1 MVTKTLVLTQQAEK
15 DIDDAHDWYESQ
27 DQGLGKEFA
36 RCVDVKM
43 ASVLRAPHQYQVV
56 FKNIVRRALVN
67 RFPFSIYFVEQKDAI
82 SVFAILHQH
91 RNPESWKSRV

>member
-1 MVTKTLVLTQQAEK
+1 MTLILTPQAEK
-15 DIDDAHDWYESQ
+15 DFKDAHDWYENQ
-27 DQGLGKEFA
+27 GPGLGKEFV

-43 ASVLRAPHQYQVV
+43 ASVHRAPRQHQIV

-67 RFPFSIYFVEQKDAI
+67 RFPFSIYFVEQKNAV

-91 RNPESWKSRV
+91 RKPESWKSRL

>member
-1 MVTKTLVLTQQAEK
+1 MTKTLILTPQAEK
-15 DIDDAHDWYESQ
+15 DFEDAHDWYESQ
-27 DQGLGKEFA
+27 DPGLGKEFV

-43 ASVLRAPHQYQVV
+43 ASVLRAPHQHQIVY
-56 FKNIVRRALVN
+56 KNTVRRALVN

-91 RNPESWKSRV
+91 RNPKAWKSRV